1 MQLWNKHTKLW
12 LFTPAEYAMLP
23 NGFVLTCIN
32 GKEYTKGVDYIDDD
46 TRGGHL
52 AYGVIDPPNHPE
64 AELLL
69 QIKLVCSN

>member
-1 MQLWNKHTKLW
+1 MQLWSEQTKLW

-23 NGFVLTCIN
+23 NGFVLTCID

-46 TRGGHL
+46 TRAGCL
-52 AYGVIDPPNHPE
+52 AFGVIDPPNHPE

-69 QIKLVCSN
+69 QIKLACSN